1 MPLTPLQLEYSLV
14 SGHVDRLKR
23 ELDSADHSLLHIKAQ
38 LGKVEGMRATDILEV
53 HNVATDICNVENTT
67 ETPDQ
72 VATDEKVMAGD
83 TGRVEAEL

>member
-1 MPLTPLQLEYSLV
+1 MPLTPLQFEFNCV
-14 SGHVDRLKR
+14 NGHADRLRR
-23 ELDSADHSLLHIKAQ
+23 ELDSVEHSLLHIKAQ
-38 LGKVEGMRATDILEV
+38 LAVEGMRATDILEV

>member
-1 MPLTPLQLEYSLV
+1 
-14 SGHVDRLKR
+14 
-23 ELDSADHSLLHIKAQ
+23 
-38 LGKVEGMRATDILEV
+38 V